1 MDDVVLPRETALGLV
16 QHLKAALL
24 SLPDGHEAHVHI
36 FRTLIVM
43 EKGLADP
50 GSRIYLSDE

>member
-1 MDDVVLPRETALGLV
+1 MDDMVLPRETAVGLV
-16 QHLKAALL
+16 RHLKAALL

-36 FRTLIVM
+36 FRTLIAL

-50 GSRIYLSDE
+50 DSRIYLSEE